1 MAKNVKKQIKL
12 EKDVSYLNKD
22 FDSFRSEL
30 VRYAN
35 TYYSDKIT
43 DFTDN
48 GLGGL
53 LVDMAAYVGDS
64 LAYYLDHQ
72 FNELNIETAVENKNV
87 QKLIR
92 NAGVK
97 ITGVAPSFAIVNISV
112 QIPAEYY
119 NFEYIPKRSVL
130 PKVLS
135 ETTFGSRGGITFT
148 LLSDVDFGER
158 DSDGNLIATS
168 IIGSLD
174 ANGNPASF
182 VLTRQGEVTSATT
195 IIETHSLDDQFIPF
209 RTISLRQ
216 TDVSEILDIRDSNE
230 NIYYEV
236 ESLTQDTVFIRSQ
249 NNSSDAAEVQDRIQL
264 LPAPYRFTSNFNRET
279 GRTTIQFGSGRAEVF
294 DDDVIPD
301 PSDYAL
307 PLYGD
312 RKTFNR
318 VSIDPNS
325 FLDSRTLGVSPRS
338 TTMTIRY
345 RRGGGLDH
353 NVAQGTINSVINLS
367 LNYTATVSASEN
379 VAIRGSLSV
388 SNPNPALGGE
398 DEPTLDELRV
408 VAINQ
413 RNAQAR
419 VVSKDD
425 LIARVY
431 SLPNR
436 FGRVFRAAVR
446 DNPRNPLASILYVI
460 SRDRNGELIESPD
473 TLKENLA
480 SYINQFRLISD
491 AIDILDAPV
500 INVGVNYTVAIE
512 KNYNYNQVLR
522 QINSEISRYMN
533 IKNFQIDQPIN
544 KTDLL
549 NLIVNVEGVLSML
562 SLEII
567 PKNSGN
573 STGSLTYSSF
583 IFNPRENTDRGMV
596 FPSPG
601 GIFEVK
607 YPQTDIVGRAI

>member
-1 MAKNVKKQIKL
+1 MAKNIKKQIKL
-12 EKDVSYLNKD
+12 EKDISYLNKD
-22 FDSFRSEL
+22 FDSFRAEL

-43 DFTDN
+43 DFTEN

-64 LAYYLDHQ
+64 LSYYLDHQ
-72 FNELNIETAVENKNV
+72 FNELNIETAIENKNV
-87 QKLIR
+87 EKLIR

-97 ITGVAPSFAIVNISV
+97 LTGVAPSFAIVDISI

-119 NFEYIPKRSVL
+119 NFEYVPKRASL

-135 ETTFGSRGGITFT
+135 ETTFTSRGGIIFT
-148 LLSDVDFGER
+148 LLNDVDFSER
-158 DSDGNLIATS
+158 DSDGNLLATTL
-168 IIGSLD
+168 IGSLD

-182 VLTRQGEVTSATT
+182 VLTRQGEVTSAQT
-195 IIETHSLDDQFIPF
+195 IIETHTLNDQFIPF

-216 TDVSEILDIRDSNE
+216 SDVGEILEVKDTDGNV
-230 NIYYEV
+230 YYEV
-236 ESLTQDTVFIRSQ
+236 ESLTQDTVFVRSE
-249 NNSSDAAEVQDRIQL
+249 NNTSDATLVQDRIQL
-264 LPAPYRFTSNFNRET
+264 LPAPYRFTSNFNRQT
-279 GRTTIQFGSGRAEVF
+279 GKTQIQFGSGRSEVF

-301 PSDYAL
+301 PSEYAL

-312 RKTFNR
+312 RKVFNR

-338 TTMTIRY
+338 TTITIRY

-353 NVAQGTINSVINLS
+353 NVTAGAINSVSNLF
-367 LNYTATVSASEN
+367 LNYKAAIAASEN
-379 VAIRGSLSV
+379 VAIRGSVTV
-388 SNPNPALGGE
+388 SNPNAALGGE

-413 RNAQAR
+413 RNSQAR
-419 VVSKDD
+419 VVSKED
-425 LIARVY
+425 LLARVY

-446 DNPRNPLASILYVI
+446 DNPRNPLASLLYII
-460 SRDRNGELIESPD
+460 SRDATGRLINSPD

-480 SYINQFRLISD
+480 TYVNQFRLVSD
-491 AIDILDAPV
+491 AIDVLDAPV
-500 INVGVNYTVAIE
+500 INVGINYTVSIE

-522 QINSEISRYMN
+522 QINTEITRYMD

-562 SLEII
+562 SLEVVS
-567 PKNSGN
+567 KNSIN
-573 STGSLTYSSF
+573 ATSTQSYSDFAYS
-583 IFNPRENTDRGMV
+583 PRENTDRGLV

-607 YPQTDIVGRAI
+607 YPQSDIVGRAI

>member
-112 QIPAEYY
+112 QIPGEYY

>member
-1 MAKNVKKQIKL
+1 MAKNIKKQIKL
-12 EKDVSYLNKD
+12 EKDISYLNKD
-22 FDSFRSEL
+22 FDSFRAEL

-35 TYYSDKIT
+35 TYYGDKIT
-43 DFTDN
+43 DFTEN

-64 LAYYLDHQ
+64 LSYYLDHQ

-87 QKLIR
+87 QRLIR
-92 NAGVK
+92 SAGVK
-97 ITGVAPSFAIVNISV
+97 ITGVSPSYAIVNISV
-112 QIPAEYY
+112 QVPSEYY
-119 NFEYIPKRSVL
+119 NFEYVPKRSTL

-135 ETTFGSRGGITFT
+135 ETTFGSRGGLTFT
-148 LLSDVDFGER
+148 LLNDVNFAER
-158 DSDGNLIATS
+158 DSDGNLIAKS

-174 ANGNPASF
+174 TNGNPASF
-182 VLTRQGEVTSATT
+182 VLTLQGEVTSAET
-195 IIETHSLDDQFIPF
+195 IVENHSLNDQFVPF

-216 TDVSEILDIRDSNE
+216 TDASEILDMRDSDG

-249 NNSSDAAEVQDRIQL
+249 NNSNDSLEVQDRIQVI
-264 LPAPYRFTSNFNRET
+264 PAPYRFTSTYNRET

-338 TTMTIRY
+338 TTITIRY

-353 NVAQGTINSVINLS
+353 NVAPGTINSVVNLS
-367 LNYTATVSASEN
+367 LNYTAPISASEN
-379 VAIRGSLSV
+379 IAIRGSVAVL
-388 SNPNPALGGE
+388 NPNSAMGGE
-398 DEPTLDELRV
+398 DELTLDELRV

-425 LIARVY
+425 LLARVY

-446 DNPRNPLASILYVI
+446 DNPRNPLASLLYVI
-460 SRDRNGELIESPD
+460 SRDRNGNLVNSPD
-473 TLKENLA
+473 TLKENL
-480 SYINQFRLISD
+480 STYINQFRLISD
-491 AIDILDAPV
+491 AVDILDAPV
-500 INVGVNYTVAIE
+500 VNVGINYTVSIE

-522 QINSEISRYMN
+522 QVNSRISEYMN
-533 IKNFQIDQPIN
+533 VKNFQIDQPIN

-562 SLEII
+562 SLEVI

-573 STGSLTYSSF
+573 TQGTQTYSDF
-583 IFNPRENTDRGMV
+583 IFNPRENTDRGLV
-596 FPSPG
+596 FPASG
-601 GIFEVK
+601 GIFELK

>member
-236 ESLTQDTVFIRSQ
+236 ESLTQDTVFVRSQ

>member
-43 DFTDN
+43 DFTEN

-97 ITGVAPSFAIVNISV
+97 ITGVAPSFAIVNITV

-148 LLSDVDFGER
+148 LLSDVNFGER

-168 IIGSLD
+168 VIGSLD

-182 VLTRQGEVTSATT
+182 VLTRQGEVTSAETV
-195 IIETHSLDDQFIPF
+195 IETHSLNDQFIPF

-216 TDVSEILDIRDSNE
+216 TDVSEVLNIRDADDNT
-230 NIYYEV
+230 YYEV

-249 NNSSDAAEVQDRIQL
+249 NNSSDVIEVQDRIQL

-367 LNYTATVSASEN
+367 LNYTSTVSASEN
-379 VAIRGSLSV
+379 VAIRGSLTV

-425 LIARVY
+425 LLARVY

-446 DNPRNPLASILYVI
+446 DNPRNPLASLLYVI
-460 SRDRNGELIESPD
+460 SRDRNGSLIESPD

-480 SYINQFRLISD
+480 AYINEFRLISD

-500 INVGVNYTVAIE
+500 INVGVNYTVSIE

-522 QINSEISRYMN
+522 QINSEISRYMD

-567 PKNSGN
+567 PKNTGN
-573 STGSLTYSSF
+573 SSGSLVYSSF

>member
-367 LNYTATVSASEN
+367 LNYTVTVSASEN

-522 QINSEISRYMN
+522 QINAEISRYMN